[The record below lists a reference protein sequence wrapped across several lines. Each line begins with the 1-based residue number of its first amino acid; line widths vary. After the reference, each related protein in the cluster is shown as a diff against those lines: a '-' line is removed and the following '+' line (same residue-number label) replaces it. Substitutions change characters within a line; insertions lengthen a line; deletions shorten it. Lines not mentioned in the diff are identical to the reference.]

1 VSIRSGGRRRSVAFF
16 IILGA
21 GLVGGALALNVGW
34 VIVSWRQ
41 AGLLLLGIV
50 VFPLII
56 TGVVLNTIFLV
67 REIRRN
73 EQHEAFI
80 NAVTHELKT
89 PVASLKLYLQTL
101 QNHQVDEA
109 KRQEFYQTMLE
120 DADRLLVTIEQVLR
134 AGQIGARVRHG
145 HRFPVDL
152 SALVQECLALART
165 RYRLPAEALT
175 YRESLTKGDGRHV
188 LGDEDDLRAV
198 VSNLVDNAIKYSGA
212 EVRVAVELEQTDQTT
227 IALRVRDKGI
237 GISPAERKRIFK
249 RFYRIP
255 GATRV
260 KGTGLG
266 LFIVRSVVARHGG
279 RVFVESNGVGQ
290 GSAFA
295 VELPLVAPQ

>member
-1 VSIRSGGRRRSVAFF
+1 MRSGGRRRSIAFF
-16 IILGA
+16 IVLGA
-21 GLVGGALALNVGW
+21 VLVGGALALNVGW

-41 AGLLLLGIV
+41 AGLLFLGILI
-50 VFPLII
+50 FPLLI

-109 KRQEFYQTMLE
+109 KRQEFYRTMLE
-120 DADRLLVTIEQVLR
+120 DSDRLLGTIEQVLR
-134 AGQIGARVRHG
+134 AGQLGARVRQG
-145 HRFPVDL
+145 HRLPVDVG
-152 SALVQECLALART
+152 ALVQDCLARARS
-165 RYRLPAEALT
+165 RYRLPDDALT
-175 YRESLTKGDGRHV
+175 YRASLPEGRRV
-188 LGDEDDLRAV
+188 MGDEDELRAV

-212 EVRVAVELEQTDQTT
+212 EVRVAVELTQANETT
-227 IALRVRDKGI
+227 MALRVRDRGA
-237 GISPAERKRIFK
+237 GISPEERKRIFR

-266 LFIVRSVVARHGG
+266 LFIVRSVVKRHGG
-279 RVFVESNGVGQ
+279 KVSVESGGIGH
-290 GSAFA
+290 GSTFT
-295 VELPLVAPQ
+295 VELPMVPAR